1 MNNLDINL
9 TFVNSTFVNLENLD
23 RDFSIIVGMFIT
35 AFSVSINVL
44 AVALIITKSKKETRA
59 YKTALAMSRV
69 LLCVAQFQWGF
80 LMCIVPLLP
89 FPAFIFYGVLK
100 NSVDVIL
107 LIQIWVVLIVSFLW
121 SLYGTLVVR
130 FRMVVRKNSFFDRYP
145 KYKDVPKQNSL
156 LIFADKKTM
165 RFSIFSCIAISGGL
179 ITCYICL
186 SVLIF
191 LEVRRR
197 VNSMSASVQ
206 KYHLKVLKDIIQQI
220 LIKLV
225 TFIFYPF
232 LTVCMY
238 FVTPEFNTIIL
249 TMIIY
254 NIFVA
259 APIPGTVVL
268 ILQTPSYRQFLIKS
282 LASRVESF

>member
-1 MNNLDINL
+1 
-9 TFVNSTFVNLENLD
+9 
-23 RDFSIIVGMFIT
+23 
-35 AFSVSINVL
+35 
-44 AVALIITKSKKETRA
+44 
-59 YKTALAMSRV
+59 
-69 LLCVAQFQWGF
+69 
-80 LMCIVPLLP
+80 
-89 FPAFIFYGVLK
+89 
-100 NSVDVIL
+100 
-107 LIQIWVVLIVSFLW
+107 
-121 SLYGTLVVR
+121 
-130 FRMVVRKNSFFDRYP
+130 
-145 KYKDVPKQNSL
+145 
-156 LIFADKKTM
+156 
-165 RFSIFSCIAISGGL
+165 
-179 ITCYICL
+179 
-186 SVLIF
+186 
-191 LEVRRR
+191 
-197 VNSMSASVQ
+197 MSASVQ

>member
-1 MNNLDINL
+1 
-9 TFVNSTFVNLENLD
+9 
-23 RDFSIIVGMFIT
+23 
-35 AFSVSINVL
+35 
-44 AVALIITKSKKETRA
+44 
-59 YKTALAMSRV
+59 
-69 LLCVAQFQWGF
+69 
-80 LMCIVPLLP
+80 MCIVPLLP
-89 FPAFIFYGVLK
+89 FPAFIYYGVLR

-130 FRMVVRKNSFFDRYP
+130 FRMVVRKNSFFDISSRTYWITSIISYIACIITVIYMLEILRKPAEINESYIAYRYP
-145 KYKDVPKQNSL
+145 KYKYVPKQNSL

-179 ITCYICL
+179 IMCYICL

-191 LEVRRR
+191 LEVRKR